1 MKNKKTSMLVAGILI
16 LLYHLWSPIG
26 TIGSGIWQAE
36 KQLLF
41 FFFIGV
47 DMFFF
52 LSAYSLSRKEGD
64 FKWHIKKCKEFYFEF
79 VIFTVLYVFLNNRKP
94 EEIPNTLSFYNFLK
108 LGGGS
113 FLWFIPAII
122 ILYLVFWVALQIEK
136 NSKTFKKYSIL
147 FGLLVVFWLCFSMF
161 TSFTTHDKYRAV
173 LIFLNRVPVI
183 VLACVFEKYNLFEKL
198 REKKALYA
206 VLTVVLIVGGF
217 ALLKFVGYP
226 AYQNRMS
233 LGVYDLFYLT
243 GLPST
248 LGVIMLCDLVPCP
261 AKIGYLASSTLELYG
276 IQMILATK
284 LQIYLPI
291 LTGGSI
297 VLTNIVSVLIVCVLA
312 VMMYAVKKNV
322 KDAIKDEK
330 ANNQATAQ
338 AS

>member
-1 MKNKKTSMLVAGILI
+1 
-16 LLYHLWSPIG
+16 
-26 TIGSGIWQAE
+26 
-36 KQLLF
+36 
-41 FFFIGV
+41 
-47 DMFFF
+47 
-52 LSAYSLSRKEGD
+52 
-64 FKWHIKKCKEFYFEF
+64 
-79 VIFTVLYVFLNNRKP
+79 
-94 EEIPNTLSFYNFLK
+94 
-108 LGGGS
+108 
-113 FLWFIPAII
+113 
-122 ILYLVFWVALQIEK
+122 
-136 NSKTFKKYSIL
+136 
-147 FGLLVVFWLCFSMF
+147 MF

-206 VLTVVLIVGGF
+206 VLTVVLILGGF

-261 AKIGYLASSTLELYG
+261 SKINYLASSTLELYG
-276 IQMILATK
+276 IQMIMATK

-297 VLTNIVSVLIVCVLA
+297 VLTNIVSVLIVGVLA

-330 ANNQATAQ
+330 ANSQATTQ